1 MTGVQSTRTI
11 LSIMPAATDPPVIDL
26 LGLIACGELFAFET
40 LARDSALASGL
51 DAKAS
56 LGAIACREFGHFRQV
71 VDRLRDL
78 GADPDAVVGAY
89 IPIMTEFH
97 TKTAPRDLLE
107 GLMKAY
113 VGDGI
118 AADFGREIAAYVDP
132 ATREFLDE
140 VLAETGQAEFVVPY
154 IQGAL
159 ADDPGSA
166 GRLALWGRRLMG
178 EALAQA
184 QRVAADRPDL
194 AQIVVGGQGEP
205 GAGLAEFARML
216 ARMTESH
223 SRRMR
228 NLGLAP

>member
-1 MTGVQSTRTI
+1 
-11 LSIMPAATDPPVIDL
+11 MPAATDPPVIDL

-40 LARDSALASGL
+40 LARDAALATGV
-51 DAKAS
+51 DAKS
-56 LGAIACREFGHFRQV
+56 ELGAMACREFGHFREV
-71 VDRLRDL
+71 VERMRSH
-78 GADPDAVVGAY
+78 GADADAVVGAY

-107 GLMKAY
+107 GLLKVY

-132 ATREFLDE
+132 ETREFLHR
-140 VLAETGQAEFVVPY
+140 VLAGTGQAEFVVPY
-154 IQGAL
+154 VQRAL
-159 ADDPGSA
+159 TDDPGAA

-194 AQIVVGGQGEP
+194 AQLVVGGPGEP
-205 GAGLAEFARML
+205 GAGLAEFAQML

-223 SRRMR
+223 SQRMR
-228 NLGLAP
+228 SLGLAP

>member
-1 MTGVQSTRTI
+1 MT
-11 LSIMPAATDPPVIDL
+11 TDPADAPVIDL

-40 LARDSALASGL
+40 LARDSALATGL
-51 DAKAS
+51 DSKAA
-56 LGAIACREFGHFRQV
+56 LGEIACREFAHFTLV
-71 VDRLRDL
+71 LERLRMF
-78 GADPDAVVGAY
+78 GAEPDTIVDAY
-89 IPIMTEFH
+89 IPTMTEFH
-97 TKTAPRDLLE
+97 KKTAPRDLLE

-132 ATREFLDE
+132 ETREFLMG
-140 VLAETGQAEFVVPY
+140 VLAETGQQEFIVPY
-154 IQGAL
+154 IQA
-159 ADDPGSA
+159 AIAKDPGAA

-194 AQIVVGGQGEP
+194 AQLVVGGPDEP
-205 GAGLAEFARML
+205 GAGLAEFANML

-223 SRRMR
+223 SDRMR